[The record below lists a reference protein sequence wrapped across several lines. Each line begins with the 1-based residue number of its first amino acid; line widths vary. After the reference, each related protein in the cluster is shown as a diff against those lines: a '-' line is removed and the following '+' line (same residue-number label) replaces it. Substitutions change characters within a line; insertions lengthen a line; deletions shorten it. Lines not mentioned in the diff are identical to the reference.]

1 MWSKLAKRALLALC
15 LAAATAGVA
24 QEAPPPKSDAPASEP
39 HFESTFSGPIVEL
52 ESDRITVSRSILG
65 KPAERKSFWIK
76 SDTRIEGK
84 LRVKVKVTVG
94 FVSTDEGDIAR
105 LIVVRPAAQK
115 K

>member
-1 MWSKLAKRALLALC
+1 MWSESLKRAFFAIC
-15 LAAATAGVA
+15 LAVANAGFA
-24 QEAPPPKSDAPASEP
+24 QESPPPKSDTPAAEP
-39 HFESTFSGPIVEL
+39 HYENTFSGPIVEL

-65 KPAERKSFWIK
+65 KPAERKSFWIR

-84 LRVKVKVTVG
+84 LRVRVKVTVG
-94 FVSTDEGDIAR
+94 FVSTDDGDIAR